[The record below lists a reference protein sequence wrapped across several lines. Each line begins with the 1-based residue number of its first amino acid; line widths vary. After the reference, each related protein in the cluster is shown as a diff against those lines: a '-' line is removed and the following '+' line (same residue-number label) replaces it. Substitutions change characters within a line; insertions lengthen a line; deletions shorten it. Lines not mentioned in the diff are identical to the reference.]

1 MNNKSKENEVLQAR
15 VQVKRPWLAMM
26 ALMIGAF
33 VGMLSETS
41 LNIALPQLMQAF
53 HVTNGVIQ
61 WLVTGYMLVI
71 GIVLPLSSLLTKW
84 FTTRQLVIFGLVAFI
99 IGAVI
104 SAVAPS
110 FAILLTGRMIQ
121 GVGTGIVL
129 PLMFTVAMQIFPP
142 QKLGAAMGGCAMV
155 IMLAPAIGPTITGLI
170 LGVLSWRW
178 VFWLFIPFLGIA
190 LLFAIFELEN
200 TNELTKPKI
209 DFLSIFES
217 VIGFSCLVS
226 GVSQAADVG
235 LTSPLVI
242 GLLAVGIIVLAMY
255 AHRQLSL
262 DKPILNLHIF
272 KVPAFRTGA
281 ILVMLDFGIIL
292 SAMYLLPQYIQSGR
306 LLAVSLTGI
315 IMLPGGIINAAV
327 SAFAGRA
334 YDNIGAK
341 KPAILGFILA
351 LIGAGMLACLTP
363 HSFIAYIIAAHVIL
377 MIGCPLAMSPSQTY
391 ALNAIQGPAS
401 ADGSTIMNTLQQI
414 VGAISTAVATGLLAL
429 GEKSFAGS
437 KPAAFTHGVHYGLYF
452 TLVLIICGLLLSFNI
467 KKEEPSQDIEL
478 DKK

>member
-121 GVGTGIVL
+121 GVGTGIIL

-363 HSFIAYIIAAHVIL
+363 HSSIAYIIAAHVIL

-437 KPAAFTHGVHYGLYF
+437 KPVAFTHGVHYGLYF

>member
-1 MNNKSKENEVLQAR
+1 MNNKSNENEVLQAR
-15 VQVKRPWLAMM
+15 VQVNRPWLAMM

-53 HVTNGVIQ
+53 HVSNGIIQ

-99 IGAVI
+99 IGAAI
-104 SAVAPS
+104 SATASS

-121 GVGTGIVL
+121 GIGTGIIL

-155 IMLAPAIGPTITGLI
+155 IMLAPAIGPTVTGLI

-178 VFWLFIPFLGIA
+178 VFWLFIPFLVIA

-200 TNELTKPKI
+200 TNKLTKPKV

-226 GVSQAADVG
+226 GVSQAADMG
-235 LTSPLVI
+235 LASPLVI
-242 GLLAVGIIVLAMY
+242 CLLAVGIIVLALY

-262 DKPILNLHIF
+262 DKPILNLRVF

-363 HSFIAYIIAAHVIL
+363 HSSIAYIIAAHVIL

-452 TLVLIICGLLLSFNI
+452 TLVLIICGLVLSLTI

-478 DKK
+478 DKQ

>member
-1 MNNKSKENEVLQAR
+1 MNNKSNENEVLQAR
-15 VQVKRPWLAMM
+15 VQVNRPWLAMM
-26 ALMIGAF
+26 ALMVGAF

-53 HVTNGVIQ
+53 HVSNGIIQ

-84 FTTRQLVIFGLVAFI
+84 FTTRQLVIFGLIAFI
-99 IGAVI
+99 IGAAI
-104 SAVAPS
+104 SATASS
-110 FAILLTGRMIQ
+110 FAILLTGRMTQ
-121 GVGTGIVL
+121 GIGTGIIL

-155 IMLAPAIGPTITGLI
+155 IMLAPAIGPTVTGLI

-178 VFWLFIPFLGIA
+178 VFWLFIPFLVIA

-200 TNELTKPKI
+200 TNKLTKPKV

-242 GLLAVGIIVLAMY
+242 GLLVVGIIVLAMY
-255 AHRQLSL
+255 VHRQLSL
-262 DKPILNLHIF
+262 KKPILNLRIF

-281 ILVMLDFGIIL
+281 VLVMLDFGIIL

-363 HSFIAYIIAAHVIL
+363 HSSIAYIIAAHVIL

-437 KPAAFTHGVHYGLYF
+437 KPAAFTHGFHYGLYF
-452 TLVLIICGLLLSFNI
+452 TLALIICGLLLSLTI

-478 DKK
+478 DKQ